1 MTPFPATI
9 MHQTPAILS
18 AEKIV
23 LHAQPADKAAAI
35 DAVGRLLVASG
46 HVSTEYIAAMFAR
59 EAIATTYLGNGV
71 AVPHGTKDALA
82 YVRSSG
88 LAILHVPAGVDFGN
102 GNVARLVIG
111 LAARGDDHLDILTSL
126 AEVCSDDA
134 RLEKLLASQSPSEVI
149 AILQAGLPS

>member
-1 MTPFPATI
+1 MTPFPAI
-9 MHQTPAILS
+9 LMHQTPAILS
-18 AEKIV
+18 PDKIV
-23 LHAQPADKAAAI
+23 LHARPADKTVAI
-35 DAVGRLLVASG
+35 EAVGRLLVGAG
-46 HVSTEYIAAMFAR
+46 HVTEEYIAAMFTR
-59 EAIATTYLGNGV
+59 ETIATTYLGNGV

-88 LAILHVPAGVDFGN
+88 LAILHVPAGVDFGH

-111 LAARGDDHLDILTSL
+111 LAARGNDHLDLLTSL

-134 RLEKLLASQSPSEVI
+134 RLAQLLASQSAEEVI